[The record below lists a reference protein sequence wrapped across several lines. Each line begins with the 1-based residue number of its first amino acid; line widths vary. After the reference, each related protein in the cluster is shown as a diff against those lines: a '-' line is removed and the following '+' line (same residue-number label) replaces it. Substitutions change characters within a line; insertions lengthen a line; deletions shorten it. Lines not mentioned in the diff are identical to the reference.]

1 MSSSENGNNK
11 KEKIVNRNTG
21 KNKSLVGAMRYAL
34 NGIIHAFKTERNLR
48 IDYIIGVLVLI
59 CSLFFD
65 FSKTEMIC
73 LILTIGFVIFAE
85 MINTTVEYIV
95 DLITQEYNENA
106 KAAKDIA
113 AGGVFISG
121 GISVIVAYFL
131 FVDKLSRASTSMLT
145 SILSSRAH
153 LLVTILFVL
162 ILLTVVIKG
171 IMNKKKENYVE
182 AFPSTRVA
190 VSFALA
196 IYLYIITK
204 SFLVGGIAMVLAFMV
219 SSLKKEKDNV
229 SNLHLIFSAMLG
241 ILIVL
246 TVYHISLVEPWFR
259 SLF

>member
-1 MSSSENGNNK
+1 MNNSEGENK
-11 KEKIVNRNTG
+11 KKKKEVKNIN

-48 IDYIIGVLVLI
+48 IDYIIGALVLV

-73 LILTIGFVIFAE
+73 LILTIGFVIFSE

-113 AGGVFISG
+113 AGGVLISG

-131 FVDKLSRASTSMLT
+131 FVDKLSHASTTMLT

-162 ILLTVVIKG
+162 VLLTVVIKG

-190 VSFALA
+190 VSFALS

-204 SFLVGGIAMVLAFMV
+204 SFLVGGIALFLAFMI

-229 SNLHLIFSAMLG
+229 SYLHLIFSALLG
-241 ILIVL
+241 ILVVL
-246 TVYHISLVEPWFR
+246 TVYHISLVEPWF
-259 SLF
+259 SALF

>member
-1 MSSSENGNNK
+1 MENSENSNDK
-11 KEKIVNRNTG
+11 KEVINKNTG
-21 KNKSLVGAMRYAL
+21 KNKSLFGAMRYAL

-48 IDYIIGVLVLI
+48 IDYIIGGLVLI

-65 FSKTEMIC
+65 FSKIEMIC
-73 LILTIGFVIFAE
+73 LLLTIGFVIFAE

-131 FVDKLSRASTSMLT
+131 FVDKLSRASTSLLT

-153 LLVTILFVL
+153 LLVTILFILV
-162 ILLTVVIKG
+162 LLTVVIKG
-171 IMNKKKENYVE
+171 MVNKKKENYVE

-190 VSFALA
+190 LSFGLA

-204 SFLVGGIAMVLAFMV
+204 SFLVGGVACVLAIMV
-219 SSLKKEKDNV
+219 SMLKQEKDNV
-229 SNLHLIFSAMLG
+229 SYLHLIFSALLG
-241 ILIVL
+241 ILVVL
-246 TVYHISLVEPWFR
+246 TVYHISLVEPWFNG
-259 SLF
+259 LF

>member
-1 MSSSENGNNK
+1 MSKTKSKENKVK
-11 KEKIVNRNTG
+11 KIDKNTD
-21 KNKSLVGAMRYAL
+21 KNKSLVNAMRYAL

-48 IDYIIGVLVLI
+48 IDYIIGTLVLL

-73 LILTIGFVIFAE
+73 LILTIGFVIFSE

-95 DLITQEYNENA
+95 DLITDEYNENA

-131 FVDKLSRASTSMLT
+131 FVDKLSKASTSMLT

-153 LLVTILFVL
+153 LLVTVLFAAV
-162 ILLTVVIKG
+162 LLTVVIKG
-171 IMNKKKENYVE
+171 IVCKKRENYVE
-182 AFPSTRVA
+182 AFPSTRVTI
-190 VSFALA
+190 SFALA

-204 SFLVGGIAMVLAFMV
+204 SFLVGGIALVLALII

-229 SNLHLIFSAMLG
+229 SYLHLVFSALLG

-246 TVYHISLVEPWFR
+246 TIYHISLVEPWM
-259 SLF
+259 SDLF

>member
-1 MSSSENGNNK
+1 MKDSANK
-11 KEKIVNRNTG
+11 KNMNSKNTG
-21 KNKSLVGAMRYAL
+21 KNKNLFGAMQYAL

-48 IDYIIGVLVLI
+48 IDYIIGGMVLI

-113 AGGVFISG
+113 AGGVFIAG

-131 FVDKLSRASTSMLT
+131 FVDKLSEASSAMLA

-162 ILLTVVIKG
+162 VLLTVVIKG
-171 IMNKKKENYVE
+171 IVNKKKGNYVE

-190 VSFALA
+190 VSFALS
-196 IYLYIITK
+196 IYLYIITR
-204 SFLVGGIAMVLAFMV
+204 SFLVGGVAMFLAFMV

-229 SNLHLIFSAMLG
+229 SNLHLIFSALLG
-241 ILIVL
+241 MLIVL

-259 SLF
+259 ELF

>member
-1 MSSSENGNNK
+1 MSKTKSKEDKVK
-11 KEKIVNRNTG
+11 KIDKNTD
-21 KNKSLVGAMRYAL
+21 KNKSLVNAMRYAL

-48 IDYIIGVLVLI
+48 IDYIIGTLVLL

-73 LILTIGFVIFAE
+73 LILTIGFVIFSE

-95 DLITQEYNENA
+95 DLITDEYNENA

-113 AGGVFISG
+113 AGGVLISG

-131 FVDKLSRASTSMLT
+131 FVDKLSKASTSMLT

-153 LLVTILFVL
+153 LLVTVLFAAV
-162 ILLTVVIKG
+162 LLTVVIKG
-171 IMNKKKENYVE
+171 IVCKKRENYVE
-182 AFPSTRVA
+182 AFPSTRVT

-204 SFLVGGIAMVLAFMV
+204 SFLVGGIALVLALII

-229 SNLHLIFSAMLG
+229 SYLHLIFSALLG

-246 TVYHISLVEPWFR
+246 TIYHISLVEPWM
-259 SLF
+259 SGLF

>member
-1 MSSSENGNNK
+1 MSKTKIKEDKIK
-11 KEKIVNRNTG
+11 KIDKNTN

-48 IDYIIGVLVLI
+48 IDYIIGTLVLL

-73 LILTIGFVIFAE
+73 LILTIGFVIFSE

-95 DLITQEYNENA
+95 DLITDEYNENA

-131 FVDKLSRASTSMLT
+131 FVDKLSKASTSMLT

-153 LLVTILFVL
+153 LLVTVLFVAV
-162 ILLTVVIKG
+162 LLTVVIKG
-171 IMNKKKENYVE
+171 IACKKRENYVE
-182 AFPSTRVA
+182 AFPSTRVT

-204 SFLVGGIAMVLAFMV
+204 SFLVGGIALVLALII

-229 SNLHLIFSAMLG
+229 SYLHLIFSALLG

-246 TVYHISLVEPWFR
+246 TIYHISLVEPWM
-259 SLF
+259 SGLF

>member
-1 MSSSENGNNK
+1 MSKTKSKEDKVK
-11 KEKIVNRNTG
+11 KIDKNTD
-21 KNKSLVGAMRYAL
+21 KNKSLVNAMRYAL

-48 IDYIIGVLVLI
+48 IDYIIGTLVLL

-73 LILTIGFVIFAE
+73 LILTIGFVIFSE

-95 DLITQEYNENA
+95 DLITDEYNENA

-131 FVDKLSRASTSMLT
+131 FVDKLSKASTSMLT

-153 LLVTILFVL
+153 LLVTVLFAAV
-162 ILLTVVIKG
+162 LLTVVIKG
-171 IMNKKKENYVE
+171 IVCKKRENYVE
-182 AFPSTRVA
+182 AFPSTRVT

-204 SFLVGGIAMVLAFMV
+204 SFLVGGIALVLALII

-229 SNLHLIFSAMLG
+229 SYLHLIFSALLG

-246 TVYHISLVEPWFR
+246 TIYHISLVEPWM
-259 SLF
+259 SGLF

>member
-1 MSSSENGNNK
+1 MSKTKSKENKVKNIDK
-11 KEKIVNRNTG
+11 NTD
-21 KNKSLVGAMRYAL
+21 KNKSLVNAMRYAL

-48 IDYIIGVLVLI
+48 IDYIIGTLVLL

-73 LILTIGFVIFAE
+73 LILTIGFVIFSE

-95 DLITQEYNENA
+95 DLITDEYNENA

-131 FVDKLSRASTSMLT
+131 FVDKLSKASTSMLT

-153 LLVTILFVL
+153 LLVTVLFAAV
-162 ILLTVVIKG
+162 LLTVVIKG
-171 IMNKKKENYVE
+171 IVCKKRENYVE
-182 AFPSTRVA
+182 AFPSTRVTI
-190 VSFALA
+190 SFALA

-204 SFLVGGIAMVLAFMV
+204 SFLVGGIALVLALII

-229 SNLHLIFSAMLG
+229 SYLHLVFSALLG

-246 TVYHISLVEPWFR
+246 TIYHISLVEPWM
-259 SLF
+259 SDLF

>member
-1 MSSSENGNNK
+1 MGKTK
-11 KEKIVNRNTG
+11 KEKNKELELDKNTN

-48 IDYIIGVLVLI
+48 IDYIIGTLVLL

-65 FSKTEMIC
+65 FSKTEMVC
-73 LILTIGFVIFAE
+73 LILTIGFVIFSE

-131 FVDKLSRASTSMLT
+131 FVDKLSKASTTMLT

-153 LLVTILFVL
+153 LLVTVLFVVV
-162 ILLTVVIKG
+162 LLTVVIKG
-171 IMNKKKENYVE
+171 IVCKKRENYVE
-182 AFPSTRVA
+182 AFPSTRVT
-190 VSFALA
+190 VSFELA
-196 IYLYIITK
+196 IYLYIITR
-204 SFLVGGIAMVLAFMV
+204 SFLVGGIAMVLALII

-229 SNLHLIFSAMLG
+229 SYLHLIFSALLG

-246 TVYHISLVEPWFR
+246 TVYHISLVEPWI
-259 SLF
+259 SGLF